1 MRTSAA
7 SVEQTRFAQDAL
19 ERPKPMIRVGPNG
32 EPMLE
37 LILEQALRAGFTEA
51 TVVIAPNDTIT
62 LAFLQEWE
70 GRGLGMRVQTAV
82 QPEPKGTGHAVQ
94 CALESDPLPSG
105 AMWVLANGDN
115 LPTRSAL
122 SRLRTEGAGAGCV
135 GLRPGCLGTGSRQ
148 NDGFRRARRR
158 RDDRSPHHREARSV
172 SR

>member
-1 MRTSAA
+1 MYELRGMTCNRIIVLAAGRATRMRTSAA

-62 LAFLQEWE
+62 PAFLQEWE

-82 QPEPKGTGHAVQ
+82 QPEPLDDRQINAPVTM
-94 CALESDPLPSG
+94 SSSPLH
-105 AMWVLANGDN
+105 
-115 LPTRSAL
+115 TRSVQNGRCVVFRCSGIGSGINL
-122 SRLRTEGAGAGCV
+122 TGGRL
-135 GLRPGCLGTGSRQ
+135 LLLQ
-148 NDGFRRARRR
+148 LLQIL
-158 RDDRSPHHREARSV
+158 
-172 SR
+172 

>member
-1 MRTSAA
+1 MYELRGMTCNRIIVLAAGRATRMRTSAA
-7 SVEQTRFAQDAL
+7 SVEQTHFAQDAL

-82 QPEPKGTGHAVQ
+82 QPDPKGTGHAVQ
-94 CALESDPLPSG
+94 CALESDPVLSG

-122 SRLRTEGAGAGCV
+122 SRLRTEGAGPAV
-135 GLRPGCLGTGSRQ
+135 LALSLI
-148 NDGFRRARRR
+148 
-158 RDDRSPHHREARSV
+158 HI
-172 SR
+172 